1 MPLWC
6 GELDRWFCRVP
17 TRRAAWT
24 SLKLAWVSH
33 RDISFRLIL
42 RVGWKVLGWLVMML
56 IFLKWAHGS
65 GCTDVEVYRVVHL
78 SSQSLR
84 GNIWRGSC
92 SCLLDVPLMRCVT
105 SFARGRVGSIQVSIL
120 FFIFGFCLVYSDGLS
135 PAGRTA
141 YVLCLPKHLKM
152 GENLMFVECRCRRRR
167 YTHAVFS
174 YPCVYLAFEEGWW
187 QFVVFS
193 RFL

>member
-1 MPLWC
+1 MANWIGGFVEYPLDAQLGHRLNWPEWDVVIYRFALFYGLVEKCWAGWLWC
-6 GELDRWFCRVP
+6 WFI
-17 TRRAAWT
+17 
-24 SLKLAWVSH
+24 LK
-33 RDISFRLIL
+33 R
-42 RVGWKVLGWLVMML
+42 
-56 IFLKWAHGS
+56 AHGS

-187 QFVVFS
+187 QFVVYS
-193 RFL
+193 QFL